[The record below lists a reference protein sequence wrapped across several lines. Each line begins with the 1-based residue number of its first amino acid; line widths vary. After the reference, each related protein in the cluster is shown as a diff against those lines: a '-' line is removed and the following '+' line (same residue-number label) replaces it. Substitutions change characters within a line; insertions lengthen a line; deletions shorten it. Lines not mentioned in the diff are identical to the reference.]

1 MQGSQLVL
9 DTLEGAQA
17 RGFNSQELL
26 DEARFPSLSRS
37 ERFPLVDY
45 ARLVGI
51 VARTLDDEYLG
62 LLDGRMPFGTFAL
75 QAAYARH
82 GEDLLDAYQRLLEI
96 ARLLDVSLVQT
107 IEVGGGEVV
116 HRVRRLPGRIV
127 RNDLAIKMTLV
138 LPHRLMAWMGAHRLP
153 ITRVEFDYPEPKD
166 ADTLQAILG
175 RAPVRYDSD
184 SSAFVFAEEHLRRRV
199 RRTEEEARRWG
210 RRTPLDAF
218 LPNVANEGIAFDVVH
233 HLERVLLDEQ
243 RCPSMAETAAAVGLP
258 PHTLR
263 RRLLAEGEDYLDVR
277 SHAKRNVAIHLLT
290 STDLSV
296 EEIGFR
302 TGFSAANAFIRAF
315 RGWTGVT
322 PRVYREGR
330 GSEASMKASS

>member
-1 MQGSQLVL
+1 MQASQLVL

-17 RGFNSQELL
+17 RGHDPQELL
-26 DEARFPSLSRS
+26 KEARFPSSS
-37 ERFPLVDY
+37 PAQRFPLVDY
-45 ARLVGI
+45 ARLVGV

-82 GEDLLDAYQRLLEI
+82 GEDLLDAYRRLIEI
-96 ARLLDVSLVQT
+96 VRLLDLSLAQSVEVS
-107 IEVGGGEVV
+107 GGEVV
-116 HRVRRLPGRIV
+116 HRVQRIPGRIV

-153 ITRVEFDYPEPKD
+153 IERVEFDYPEPRD
-166 ADTLQAILG
+166 ADSFQAILG
-175 RAPVRYDSD
+175 RAPVRYGAD

-218 LPNVANEGIAFDVVH
+218 LPNVANEGIASDVAH
-233 HLERVLLDEQ
+233 HVERVLLDEH
-243 RCPSMAETAAAVGLP
+243 RCPSMSETAAAVGLRA
-258 PHTLR
+258 HTLR
-263 RRLLAEGEDYLDVR
+263 RRLLAEGEDYLHVR
-277 SHAKRNVAIHLLT
+277 SQAKRNVAIHLLT
-290 STDLSV
+290 STALSV
-296 EEIGFR
+296 EEVGFR

-322 PRVYREGR
+322 PRVYREGQGPR
-330 GSEASMKASS
+330 